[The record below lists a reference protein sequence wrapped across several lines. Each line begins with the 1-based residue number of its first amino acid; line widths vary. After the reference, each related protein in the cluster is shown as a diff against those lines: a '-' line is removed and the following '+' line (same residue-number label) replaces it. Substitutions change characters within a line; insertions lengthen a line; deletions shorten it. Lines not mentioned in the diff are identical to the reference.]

1 MKHQADVTGEILTRS
16 EYKLTWI
23 PMQTDCLGGL
33 ENVVFKCW
41 EKFETDVRTKTII
54 AEVINEDCS

>member
-1 MKHQADVTGEILTRS
+1 
-16 EYKLTWI
+16 
-23 PMQTDCLGGL
+23 MQTDCLGGL